1 MEGKAIIALDQKAI
15 KNIIKD
21 CDIDVKALI
30 KPMIPRII
38 ESQIKET
45 VQEYMNNW
53 IKWNLEDN
61 CHKLFD
67 EKIKYTLYKIVEEYH
82 DEKDHQNIKK
92 LVKSYYEKVRIETQK
107 KFKEWLAYFK
117 INEDKAIR
125 DIIKEE
131 VINYF
136 KGK

>member
-21 CDIDVKALI
+21 CDIDIKALI

-38 ESQIKET
+38 KSIIKEE
-45 VQEYMNNW
+45 VEQYMQYW
-53 IKWNLEDN
+53 IKWNLKDN

-67 EKIKYTLYKIVEEYH
+67 EKVKHTLYQIVEEYN

-107 KFKEWLAYFK
+107 KFKEWIAYFK